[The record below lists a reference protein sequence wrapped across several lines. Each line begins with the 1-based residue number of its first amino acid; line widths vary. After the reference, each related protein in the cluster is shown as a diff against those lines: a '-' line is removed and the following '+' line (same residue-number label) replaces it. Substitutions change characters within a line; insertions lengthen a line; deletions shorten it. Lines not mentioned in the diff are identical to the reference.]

1 MKTANTGTLNRLGM
15 LWVIAALFISMLPQ
29 LTSMPLHLIPIT
41 LLPILW
47 RLLAE
52 FKHWKPMSMPLRIVA
67 TIFAVAAL
75 VTTYGGLMGRR
86 AAVSMLVLM
95 LSLKLLETFRT
106 RDARI
111 VASLSLFLCG
121 TQFLFSQGV
130 PMIVYIIACML
141 SSLIALMYLQ
151 RREAYENVAEVP
163 DTGRSIF
170 TEMGFGLRLLALA
183 LPIGLAMFMFFPRWS
198 SPLWGVPEDAL
209 DARSGLSDSMSP
221 GSIQNLFMDDSPAFR
236 VTFEGSIPNQNKLYW
251 RGPVFWNF
259 DGRSWQSSYLSRV
272 LVADNKPDPLT
283 APFRYRVQM
292 EPTEQHWL
300 FALDYPALVP
310 SGAHLSMDYQ
320 LRSKRPIINLKEFV
334 MASDPDFIDSPRLR
348 QTLRHAALELP
359 DGFNPRTAEMMTEW
373 RKETTTDIEIVRK
386 TLAYFNQEE
395 FHYTLNPPLL
405 SRHTVDEFL
414 FYTQQGFCEHY
425 ASAFTVM
432 MRMAGIPARVV
443 TGYMGGFYNDIGS
456 YVLVRQSDAHAW
468 AEVWIEGSGWT
479 RVDPTAAV
487 APSRVE
493 QGAME
498 SLAQRR
504 HVLDYAWLRNV
515 RNTFDLFQ
523 RTWNNWIVAFG
534 SDSQSRL
541 FSIFGWDNLDSF
553 KLVIVMIATI
563 LAVASIILMLSPLL
577 LRFRS
582 AQKKDPLLHLWQKFI
597 RKLAKAGFVSEP
609 SMGPMELAANAA
621 GQLHHKEDDIL
632 EITELY
638 VLCRYS
644 QGAGN
649 QLELAAL
656 INGFQARP
664 VPH

>member
-236 VTFEGSIPNQNKLYW
+236 ATFEGGIPNHNKLYW

-292 EPTEQHWL
+292 EPTEQRWL

-310 SGAHLSMDYQ
+310 SGTHLSMDYQ

-348 QTLRHAALELP
+348 QTLRNAALELP
-359 DGFNPRTAEMMTEW
+359 DGFNPRTAEMMTGW